1 MIDRQIKKISIR
13 DYLNNQGIHPAREY
27 SGYGMYKSLFR
38 DEDTP
43 SLKVD
48 YNRNLWYDFDAP
60 I

>member
-1 MIDRQIKKISIR
+1 MIDGQIKAIPIR
-13 DYLNNQGIHPAREY
+13 NYLKSRGFHPAREY
-27 SGYGMYKSLFR
+27 SGYGMYRSLFR

-43 SLKVD
+43 SIKVD